1 MLSIHQTSLFLKPKP
16 HIREPFQQTL
26 ARTFSYATSAF
37 LLGAAFFLFTSNLIQ
52 VTLQPGLLGTAILL
66 AYGLVY
72 GNMSYLLTRRYLR
85 REHIFDGFSY
95 AIGLIILFPAVA
107 LIEVQGEVFPAI
119 APKALYYATLLLGTA
134 AGTMRGRKKG
144 YKMREE
150 LMARKKQEQEL
161 EKQQNGTPES

>member
-1 MLSIHQTSLFLKPKP
+1 MKPNPK
-16 HIREPFQQTL
+16 IREPFQQTV
-26 ARTFSYATSAF
+26 ARTFSYTTSAF

-52 VTLQPGLLGTAILL
+52 VTLQPGLLGTAVLL

-95 AIGLIILFPAVA
+95 AIGLLILLPALV
-107 LIEVQGEVFPAI
+107 LIEVQGDVFPAL
-119 APKALYYATLLLGTA
+119 AAKLLYYATLLLGTA

-144 YKMREE
+144 YMMREE
-150 LMARKKQEQEL
+150 LMAKRKREQEL
-161 EKQQNGTPES
+161 EEQQNGQPNP